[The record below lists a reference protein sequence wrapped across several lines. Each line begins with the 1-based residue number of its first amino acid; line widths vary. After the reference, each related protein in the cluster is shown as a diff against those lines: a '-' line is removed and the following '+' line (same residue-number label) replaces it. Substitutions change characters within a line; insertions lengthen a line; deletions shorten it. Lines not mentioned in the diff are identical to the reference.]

1 MRSSPLAGGQRVD
14 REFHYYL
21 TYLTA
26 ARAGFS
32 YNDALTIAQACQAV
46 DDNLEVLQINSLA
59 PHSYSNYVSQTMD
72 LLRPRQSRMRIYPV
86 FHFIPGEPD
95 LPDAERKDGATHVLN
110 TTPDSPLANQCF
122 DAAAATGNLMQIG
135 IASHAYADTWAHQN
149 FVGYKDEF
157 NGFKGTINRIIPN
170 IGHADA
176 KHAPDWPGHIWTDS
190 RLVRKNR
197 IVNNNERFLK
207 AAGRL
212 YEKFCMVLSR
222 SPDRDQRDAMLSDF
236 GSAIGKAKK
245 NPKNSGKQ
253 NRMSRY
259 RLLAQ
264 RPEYH
269 ARKIP
274 DFKFSAWRREAI
286 ESTTSYAYEGAP
298 AEVHKWKSITGDKNS
313 NWYRF
318 QEAVKAYQRRTLEIY
333 EKGVYRHLSSDMLTK
348 IMKFK

>member
-1 MRSSPLAGGQRVD
+1 MD

-26 ARAGFS
+26 ARAGFP

-46 DDNLEVLQINSLA
+46 DDNLEVFQINFLA

-72 LLRPRQSRMRIYPV
+72 LLRPRQSRMRVYPV
-86 FHFIPGEPD
+86 FHFIPGELD

-122 DAAAATGNLMQIG
+122 DEAAATEDLMQIG

-149 FVGYKDEF
+149 FVGFKDEF
-157 NGFKGTINRIIPN
+157 NGFEGVMNQIIPN

-197 IVNNNERFLK
+197 NINNNERFLK

-212 YEKFCMVLSR
+212 YEKFCMVLSKK
-222 SPDRDQRDAMLSDF
+222 PDEDLRDAMLSDF
-236 GSAIGKAKK
+236 GSAIGEAKK

-253 NRMSRY
+253 DRISGY
-259 RLLAQ
+259 IELSK

-269 ARKIP
+269 AREIP

-286 ESTTSYAYEGAP
+286 ESTIISTYEGARE
-298 AEVHKWKSITGDKNS
+298 EVHKWKSIAGYQNS
-313 NWYRF
+313 NWYHF
-318 QEAVKAYQRRTLEIY
+318 QDAVKAYQRRILEIY
-333 EKGVYRHLSSDMLTK
+333 EKGVYRHLSSDMLTG
-348 IMKFK
+348 IMNFK